1 MKKEKHIS
9 KICPGPGP
17 GSGPDPGSS
26 PDPESVFYEHL
37 LGVGTLR
44 KPYSVL
50 SKPQTAFVFS

>member
-9 KICPGPGP
+9 KICPG
-17 GSGPDPGSS
+17 PGSS

-37 LGVGTLR
+37 LGGGTLR
-44 KPYSVL
+44 KPSSVL